1 MMHNEFGKKFLHTLL
16 LLPSIIPATYFS
28 VYVLVEKIFNRKKYF
43 YFVITFLFSSIFFVS
58 IYAIFRI
65 YLIDLMVYKIPVRVG
80 NYFLVGYVHVYSIV
94 LLFYV
99 AKSLTNGIQERE
111 RINLLKQ
118 EKLKAELNYLK
129 GQIHPHF
136 LFNTLNNL
144 YSLALDKHNKTAESI
159 LKLSSLLNHMLYES
173 DKEFIEI
180 DKEIGIIKDYINLE
194 KLRHKDDLVISFDVK
209 GKTEGI
215 IISPLLF
222 LPFIEN
228 AFKHG
233 ISQKRKNNWIVILLE
248 IKGDELKF
256 EVENSKPLINEET
269 ELKKGI
275 GLKNVRRRL
284 ELIYKDKFDLFT
296 TDKGD
301 SFAISLD
308 IRNDINLNK
317 HPYENY

>member
-1 MMHNEFGKKFLHTLL
+1 
-16 LLPSIIPATYFS
+16 
-28 VYVLVEKIFNRKKYF
+28 
-43 YFVITFLFSSIFFVS
+43 
-58 IYAIFRI
+58 
-65 YLIDLMVYKIPVRVG
+65 MVYKIPVRVG